1 MIFIQAPASFFTA
14 RLAATM
20 SNPPNATSRLRSLV
34 ENGVAKRFDLSA
46 WARDAT
52 CAHATTA
59 LERLEVVLEQIRPD
73 VVKLIVMESLEG
85 TREADLDTMVYGE
98 TKAKDF
104 LSFLDDTAGLVRPRG
119 GCSSSTEDKDAAK
132 SSLTFYDLGSGAGKS
147 VVTAALSSRFVA
159 CHGIELLPCAHA
171 IAECVVEDFHA
182 CVAPRDDGFTP
193 ATTCRLGDIFID
205 DTWIDAD
212 YVFCNCVTWDEATME
227 RLARAAEAMRPGAV
241 FVTVLCPL
249 PSEKFELARETEIEF
264 SWGRVEA
271 LVHRKL

>member
-1 MIFIQAPASFFTA
+1 
-14 RLAATM
+14 M
-20 SNPPNATSRLRSLV
+20 SNPPNATARLRSLV

-98 TKAKDF
+98 TKARDF

-119 GCSSSTEDKDAAK
+119 ERSSTEGEAAATTSSK
-132 SSLTFYDLGSGAGKS
+132 SLTFYDLGSGAGKS

-182 CVAPRDDGFTP
+182 CVAPRDDGLTP
-193 ATTCRLGDIFID
+193 ATTCRLGDIFMD
-205 DTWIDAD
+205 DAWVDAD

-227 RLARAAEAMRPGAV
+227 RLGRAAEAMRPGAV

-249 PSEKFELARETEIEF
+249 PSDKFELAREAEIEF

-271 LVHRKL
+271 LVHRRL